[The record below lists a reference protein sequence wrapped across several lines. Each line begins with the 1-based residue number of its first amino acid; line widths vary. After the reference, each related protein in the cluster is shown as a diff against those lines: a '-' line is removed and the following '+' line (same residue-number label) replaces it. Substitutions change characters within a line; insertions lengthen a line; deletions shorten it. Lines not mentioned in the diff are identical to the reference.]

1 MPVAAHIAR
10 LREKVGHDLLLL
22 PSVSVLPMDPQ
33 GRVLLVHQAEFQAWG
48 TIGGAVDVDE
58 SPADAAHRE
67 TAEEIGTEVEL
78 TAILGAVGGP
88 HFRITYP
95 NGDQCAYVNTI
106 FGARIIGRPPQ
117 PDDDEVDAL
126 RWFTRTELRSEPSL
140 GSFATSTFRA
150 LGWI

>member
-10 LREKVGHDLLLL
+10 LRKKVGHDLLLL
-22 PSVSVLPMDPQ
+22 PSVTVLPVDLE
-33 GRVLLVHQAEFQAWG
+33 GRVLLVHQAEFRAWG

-67 TAEEIGTEVEL
+67 TAEEIGTDVEL

-88 HFRITYP
+88 DFRITYP
-95 NGDQCAYVNTI
+95 NGDQCAYVSTI
-106 FGARIIGRPPQ
+106 FEARIIGRPPQ
-117 PDDDEVDAL
+117 PDEDEVNAL
-126 RWFTRTELRSEPSL
+126 RWFTRTELLSEPAL
-140 GSFATSTFRA
+140 GSFAISTFRS